1 MADSGNRRA
10 AERMPAGA
18 GAACPFAAPVGE
30 ALGPVRVRD
39 ASMTGV
45 GLVVIRRV
53 EVGTLLAVTLANPA
67 RGLSKTVLMRVT
79 NVTPVPGGFHVGG
92 EFDAPLTYQEWSAL
106 VT

>member
-1 MADSGNRRA
+1 MADTGNRRS
-10 AERMPAGA
+10 ERMPAGA
-18 GAACPFAAPVGE
+18 GAACPFAAPLGE

-39 ASMTGV
+39 ASMHGV
-45 GLVVIRRV
+45 GLLVLRRV
-53 EVGTLLAVTLANPA
+53 EVGAVLAVTLANPA
-67 RGLSKTVLMRVT
+67 RGMTKTVLVKVT